1 MIPRMRRLLLLLLT
15 ALAVVAAPVATPQSA
30 KTSSASRKAHEQI
43 LKAYGVY
50 ADQGLQDYINELG
63 QRIARRSTLPDA
75 EWVFVVLDD
84 DSINA
89 FTTGCCFVYLHRG
102 LLLHLNSEAELASV
116 IGHEIAHV
124 TQKHPQN
131 RQRLGGAAAL
141 GVLATA
147 VLTGSGA
154 LANLAGS
161 VAQLGMQGYGRE
173 NEMEADRVGLL
184 FSTAAGYRPE
194 AMAEVFEMFK
204 RGERFEID
212 RARAEG
218 RQPRVYHGLFS
229 SHPAPNA
236 RAIQAAKA
244 SAKLEKGPPGGW
256 IDNREAYLR
265 RLDGTTYGS
274 SRAQGIV
281 RDNRFY
287 HAELGITLAVP
298 RGWTLDNQR
307 DRLLAYTPTR
317 DTFMQVTVEGV
328 PPTQGPREFLYTML
342 KGASVRNAEPFTANG
357 MQGFTAV
364 TATGSPL
371 DNGAGPVRWAVL
383 YRGNT
388 AYLFAGA
395 SRASARGVPEADGL
409 FKSVVETLRGL
420 KPTEFPLA
428 EPFRLR
434 IKTADAGT
442 RLEDYAAAVP
452 VERFQKEEL
461 QLINGLYPNGV
472 LRPGSLYKVVE

>member
-1 MIPRMRRLLLLLLT
+1 
-15 ALAVVAAPVATPQSA
+15 
-30 KTSSASRKAHEQI
+30 
-43 LKAYGVY
+43 
-50 ADQGLQDYINELG
+50 
-63 QRIARRSTLPDA
+63 
-75 EWVFVVLDD
+75 
-84 DSINA
+84 
-89 FTTGCCFVYLHRG
+89 
-102 LLLHLNSEAELASV
+102 
-116 IGHEIAHV
+116 
-124 TQKHPQN
+124 
-131 RQRLGGAAAL
+131 
-141 GVLATA
+141 
-147 VLTGSGA
+147 
-154 LANLAGS
+154 
-161 VAQLGMQGYGRE
+161 
-173 NEMEADRVGLL
+173 
-184 FSTAAGYRPE
+184 
-194 AMAEVFEMFK
+194 MAEVFEMFK

-265 RLDGTTYGS
+265 RLDGITYGS

-395 SRASARGVPEADGL
+395 SRASSRGVPEADGL

-420 KPTEFPLA
+420 KPAEFPLA